1 MKIIQWNIQS
11 YNTNSEEL
19 KLLIHELGNPEVIC
33 LQETALGL
41 RPMYT
46 PAGYDAVQSRRSCE
60 ENSER
65 EVAILI
71 RKDTHQEAL
80 QLEHLGTVEAVAV

>member
-1 MKIIQWNIQS
+1 MKIVQWNIQS

-41 RPMYT
+41 QPMYT
-46 PAGYDAVQSRRSCE
+46 PANYIVQRFFAEKRLNRTKNCE
-60 ENSER
+60 QATNWYITS
-65 EVAILI
+65 
-71 RKDTHQEAL
+71 
-80 QLEHLGTVEAVAV
+80 LGHEYCEKKVYHPSP